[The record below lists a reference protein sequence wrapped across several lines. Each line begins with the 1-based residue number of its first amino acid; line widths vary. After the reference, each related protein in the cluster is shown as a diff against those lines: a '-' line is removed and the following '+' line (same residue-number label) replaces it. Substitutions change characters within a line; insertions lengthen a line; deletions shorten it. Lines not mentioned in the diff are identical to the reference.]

1 MDSGHS
7 LVADLIEHNLHQW
20 KESTVR
26 RLFSEDQ
33 ALHILN
39 MPIPS
44 VDTPD
49 KIIWRADRSGSYS
62 VRSGYRLL
70 IGATEGIS
78 TSPASHYEDEIKS
91 LYRSLWSLPLP
102 QKIKIAFWRFTKNFI
117 PTSVNLSNR
126 RMNINTSCTLC
137 NLEVESVEHL
147 FLSCPFSHHVLAG
160 LGVDLPLITAD
171 QNWLQWLASVF
182 KKLSCYQRKLL
193 IVSFWAIWFM
203 QNKKKHEGT
212 QESAWQT
219 INFISTQ
226 MREFEAV
233 AVRVD
238 RRQKPLSRW
247 MPPRSGTIKAN
258 FDASID
264 ATRHSSVARIVIR
277 NSEGLI
283 MGACTFPF
291 LHVSNVEMVEARACE
306 KAVSLCKDLGF
317 RNVVIEGDAL
327 TVINKI
333 NKIERDNSEIWALV
347 ANIHLLKRNFESI
360 TFNYVN
366 RLGNNAAHI
375 LAKEGR
381 LFSFPKIWIED
392 TPPKVEEVAQK
403 DINQST

>member
-1 MDSGHS
+1 
-7 LVADLIEHNLHQW
+7 
-20 KESTVR
+20 
-26 RLFSEDQ
+26 
-33 ALHILN
+33 
-39 MPIPS
+39 
-44 VDTPD
+44 
-49 KIIWRADRSGSYS
+49 
-62 VRSGYRLL
+62 
-70 IGATEGIS
+70 
-78 TSPASHYEDEIKS
+78 
-91 LYRSLWSLPLP
+91 
-102 QKIKIAFWRFTKNFI
+102 
-117 PTSVNLSNR
+117 
-126 RMNINTSCTLC
+126 MNINTSCTLC
-137 NLEVESVEHL
+137 NLEAESVEHL
-147 FLSCPFSHHVLAG
+147 FLSCPFTYNVLAG
-160 LGVDLPLITAD
+160 LGLDLPLITDD
-171 QNWLQWLASVF
+171 QNWLQWLASVY

-203 QNKKKHEGT
+203 RNKKKHEGT
-212 QESAWQT
+212 KESAWQT

-233 AVRVD
+233 AVGVD
-238 RRQKPLSRW
+238 HRQKPLPRW
-247 MPPRSGTIKAN
+247 TPPRSGIIKAN

-264 ATRHSSVARIVIR
+264 AARHSSVAGIVLR

-283 MGACTFPF
+283 MGAGTFPF
-291 LHVSNVEMVEARACE
+291 PHVSNVEMAEARACE

-327 TVINKI
+327 TVI

-392 TPPKVEEVAQK
+392 APPRVEETAQK